1 MKPSQTLKTLL
12 WVNELRESLAK
23 EDFQRGQRALK
34 ELEEMLQEITRR
46 PEKLYQRLEGRVLSG
61 QELHLFAQQ
70 ISSTLQEKEKVEQIL
85 QTKRQELEKLRQ
97 KAVKAYQQRRM
108 AEILHERAQEAYQK
122 ELEENERKELDDMVL
137 LRRGKDGL

>member
-137 LRRGKDGL
+137 LRRGKDES